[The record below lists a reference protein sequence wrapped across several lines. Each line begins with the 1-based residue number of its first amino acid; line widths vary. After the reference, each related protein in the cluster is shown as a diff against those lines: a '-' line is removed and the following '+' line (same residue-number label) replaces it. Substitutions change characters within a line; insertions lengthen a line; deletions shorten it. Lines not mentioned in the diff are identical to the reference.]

1 MDTNYRSTAGGSA
14 PNQPLGEGTT
24 SSTQRGTSGATPG
37 AETRQQARQ
46 VAEDVEQRARAKG
59 EELRERVMER
69 GEEQK
74 DNAARTA
81 DSLVEA
87 IRAAGSTLREREEER
102 LGRLTDELADQVQR
116 FSGYLRDRDVGSL
129 FDDLQDVARRNP
141 SGFLGGSLAAGL
153 MAGRFLRS
161 SGSHEEQE
169 YIGRPADRPQAGAH
183 RPPSHQEFGSNS
195 PTPELHQPREAA
207 ESSSPARTTTFGRET
222 TYTGEGPTS

>member
-1 MDTNYRSTAGGSA
+1 MDTNDRSAAGGSA
-14 PNQPLGEGTT
+14 PSQPIGGGTT
-24 SSTQRGTSGATPG
+24 SSGHAGTSPAPP
-37 AETRQQARQ
+37 APEARQQARQ
-46 VAEDVEQRARAKG
+46 MAEDVEQQARAKG
-59 EELRERVMER
+59 EELRERIMKR
-69 GEEQK
+69 GEAQK

-87 IRAAGSTLREREEER
+87 IRAAGSTLRERDEER
-102 LGRLTDELADQVQR
+102 LGRLTDELAEQVQR

-129 FDDLQDVARRNP
+129 FDDLQGVARSNP

-161 SGSHEEQE
+161 SGRHEEQE
-169 YIGRPADRPQAGAH
+169 YIGRRADQPQAGAH

-222 TYTGEGPTS
+222 TYTGEGPTP